1 MAAFASEELIV
12 VPLGA
17 MADVRK
23 KCPRGKPKKCT
34 NTPGTNKR
42 AERRAKDSD
51 LAVLQDQMRASVR

>member
-34 NTPGTNKR
+34 NTPPTKR